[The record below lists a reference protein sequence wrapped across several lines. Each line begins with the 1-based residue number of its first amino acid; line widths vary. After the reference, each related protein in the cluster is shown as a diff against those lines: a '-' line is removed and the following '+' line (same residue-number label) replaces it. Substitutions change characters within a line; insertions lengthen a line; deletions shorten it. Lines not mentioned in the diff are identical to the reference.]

1 VSEQQRFRTQARP
14 HGGLTEVR
22 FWIMVD
28 GEEAPGLVVL
38 PTEADEPVPLAFLQH
53 PLTSSKDDYF
63 VREVALR
70 WAHRGWACAGLDA
83 PFHGERA
90 NYDPMGVMRD
100 RERFAAASARFSRE
114 LTAAIDELA
123 ARYPIDTARM
133 GYVGYS
139 FGSMLGIPAVA
150 ADGRFRA
157 AAFCLVGE
165 GGLIGTAADASS
177 PVQALRNVAVRI
189 VAKSDDEFFSK
200 ASTEA
205 LYAALPG
212 ERDLVWLPG
221 GHFEIGPDVIDAAE
235 AWMRAK
241 LA

>member
-1 VSEQQRFRTQARP
+1 MTDGAFRSQVRP
-14 HGGLTEVR
+14 HGGLDEVR
-22 FWIMVD
+22 FWVTVD

-38 PTEADEPVPLAFLQH
+38 PSEPDGPMPLVFLQH

-70 WAHRGWACAGLDA
+70 WAYRGWACAGLDA

-90 NYDPMGVMRD
+90 LYDPMGVMRD
-100 RERFAAASARFSRE
+100 RDRLAAASARFSRE
-114 LTAAIDELA
+114 LTATIDALA
-123 ARYPIDTARM
+123 ARYPVDVTRM

-139 FGSMLGIPAVA
+139 FGSLLGIPAVA

-165 GGLIGTAADASS
+165 GGLVGTAADATS
-177 PVQALRNVAVRI
+177 PVRALGNVAVRI
-189 VAKSDDEFFSK
+189 VAKTNDEFFSK

-205 LYAALPG
+205 LHDALPG